1 MASYSMLRRVS
12 SSVLPL
18 ATRAVGSPRA
28 FRCVVTGVPTAEKA
42 RALSRRSF
50 IPTLRFCSASTDKS
64 LIRVLES
71 EIKCAE
77 DTPNKMT
84 ESTLGFIWSADGQP
98 VGFPFQIEDRPG
110 ERTVLLTR
118 SFEDE
123 IIKVEADIPQIG
135 TEDEEEEEDGDED
148 DEKGDIET
156 TPLLVT
162 ITKESGMSLQF
173 GVTASKCE
181 ICIDSLAIKQP
192 EVSEDQ
198 LAYEGPEFNDLD
210 ENLQKA
216 FHKYLEHRGI
226 NSRTASFLGEYMRK
240 KDSKEYLLWLK
251 KIKSFVEK

>member
-1 MASYSMLRRVS
+1 MLSYSMLRRVS

-28 FRCVVTGVPTAEKA
+28 FRGVVSGAPTAERA
-42 RALSRRSF
+42 HALSRRSF
-50 IPTLRFCSASTDKS
+50 VPTLRFFSASIDKS

-71 EIKCAE
+71 EIQCAE
-77 DTPNKMT
+77 TTPKKTT
-84 ESTLGFIWSADGQP
+84 EYSDGQP

-135 TEDEEEEEDGDED
+135 TEDEEEEEEEEEDGDED

-156 TPLLVT
+156 TPLFVT

-181 ICIDSLAIKQP
+181 ICIDSLTIKQP
-192 EVSEDQ
+192 DDSEDQ

-210 ENLQKA
+210 KNLKKA
-216 FHKYLEHRGI
+216 FHKYLEYRGI
-226 NSRTASFLGEYMRK
+226 NLGTAKFLGEYMRN
-240 KDSKEYLLWLK
+240 KDSKEYLLWLNN
-251 KIKSFVEK
+251 IKSFVEK